1 MDVMVRPGQA
11 DRREAWVGG
20 RYDSMDDYNGCCDP
34 WATYITIQKL
44 RLVQFAIDPEL
55 YPRMTRG
62 WIRANLPD
70 NEARAFMLGLTLDSG
85 NGDDGDG
92 DGMPAVSVLRP
103 EYIEGVRRVA
113 FLGGK
118 TGGEGHRVP
127 TLKVDPDGRALQVT
141 KTNRAVAAD
150 EYRRVFA
157 NKSAWVN
164 NW

>member
-11 DRREAWVGG
+11 DRCEAWVGG

-34 WATYITIQKL
+34 WATYTTIQKL
-44 RLVQFAIDPEL
+44 RLVQFAIEPEL

-92 DGMPAVSVLRP
+92 DGMPTVSVLRP
-103 EYIEGVRRVA
+103 EIHRGRPAGR
-113 FLGGK
+113 FLG
-118 TGGEGHRVP
+118 
-127 TLKVDPDGRALQVT
+127 L
-141 KTNRAVAAD
+141 
-150 EYRRVFA
+150 
-157 NKSAWVN
+157 
-164 NW
+164 